1 MAKRRRDD
9 TIINHKK
16 RPLDKGLDKGL
27 DIIEHKKAKG
37 FEYWHHKELSRE
49 ERAAEMAAMYIHLL
63 NKKQI
68 S

>member
-16 RPLDKGLDKGL
+16 RPLDKGV

-49 ERAAEMAAMYIHLL
+49 ARAAQMAAMYIHLL
-63 NKKQI
+63 NNKQI